1 MVELVQTSEHA
12 MAASTRKQK
21 LDISC
26 KMLMV
31 SGSILLVIIVV
42 LLSNQPK
49 YFQTEPFRTS
59 YFQTEVFNVTITHE
73 SSLSYDDTT
82 NISHLV
88 FGLVGTTKAWHYR
101 KSYIESW
108 WRPNVT
114 RGFIY
119 LDTEPTEDLLPW
131 SSASPP
137 FRISDDLTKLLN
149 EIKHLDPIIARLVHA
164 AVEVYREE
172 NEGVRWYIM
181 GDDDSIF
188 FVDNLVDV
196 LSKYDHTKYIYIGAH
211 SECIVSNQHYSYDM
225 GFGGAGLIM
234 SYPLAKLVQKNIEDC
249 FRRHPYSHGADLLL
263 MTCVNDFG
271 VSLTAHQGLHQ
282 IDLHGDISGL
292 LSSHPK
298 APLLSL
304 HHFDHIEPIFRT
316 MNRSESAKQLMKA
329 ANVDQSRL
337 VQQTICYNR
346 KLSWSFSLSWG
357 YSIHIYENI
366 IPRSTLKT
374 PLETFLPWAWD
385 PNSHQLYMFNTRP
398 LSNDP
403 CATPHVFSFDSI
415 KKINDDEVQTNYVRV
430 ASRELPTCGV
440 AGNHSA
446 DSVSRIEVLSP
457 LTKPN
462 ENGKTECCD
471 VVEITE
477 GMEIAKIKLR
487 DCMDDELIA

>member
-1 MVELVQTSEHA
+1 

-21 LDISC
+21 SNISWT
-26 KMLMV
+26 MLMI
-31 SGSILLVIIVV
+31 SGSILLVVVVV
-42 LLSNQPK
+42 LLSNEPK
-49 YFQTEPFRTS
+49 YFQADPFRTN
-59 YFQTEVFNVTITHE
+59 YFQSEIVNITTHNKS
-73 SSLSYDDTT
+73 SSLVYDDTT

-137 FRISDDLTKLLN
+137 FRISEDITKLLN

-172 NEGVRWYIM
+172 NQGVRWYIM

-196 LSKYDHTKYIYIGAH
+196 LSNYDHTKYIYIGAH

-337 VQQTICYNR
+337 
-346 KLSWSFSLSWG
+346 
-357 YSIHIYENI
+357 
-366 IPRSTLKT
+366 
-374 PLETFLPWAWD
+374 
-385 PNSHQLYMFNTRP
+385 
-398 LSNDP
+398 
-403 CATPHVFSFDSI
+403 
-415 KKINDDEVQTNYVRV
+415 INDDEVHNKLYVRV

-440 AGNHSA
+440 AGNYSA

-457 LTKPN
+457 VTKPN
-462 ENGKTECCD
+462 QNGKTECCD

-477 GMEIAKIKLR
+477 RMDIAKIKLR